1 MNILVLGPQGSGKG
15 TQAVRIAAERDIPHV
30 STGDMFRGA
39 IAAGTTLGLEVKEI
53 LDAGELVPDGL
64 TVALVRERL
73 GNGDAAAG
81 FVLDGFPRTLAQAEA
96 LDEML
101 EEIGRSLDVVLFFD
115 LDDATATERLLG
127 RARAEARDDDT
138 PAVIER
144 RLAVYHEQTE
154 PVIERYRDRGLLVR
168 LPAEQT
174 IDEVAAL
181 IAETLDRSAVR

>member
-1 MNILVLGPQGSGKG
+1 MSSFPTGSPWRSSASASGTATLPQGSC
-15 TQAVRIAAERDIPHV
+15 
-30 STGDMFRGA
+30 STASRGRSRRRRRSTRCSTRSGA
-39 IAAGTTLGLEVKEI
+39 
-53 LDAGELVPDGL
+53 
-64 TVALVRERL
+64 
-73 GNGDAAAG
+73 
-81 FVLDGFPRTLAQAEA
+81 
-96 LDEML
+96 
-101 EEIGRSLDVVLFFD
+101 SLDVVLFFD